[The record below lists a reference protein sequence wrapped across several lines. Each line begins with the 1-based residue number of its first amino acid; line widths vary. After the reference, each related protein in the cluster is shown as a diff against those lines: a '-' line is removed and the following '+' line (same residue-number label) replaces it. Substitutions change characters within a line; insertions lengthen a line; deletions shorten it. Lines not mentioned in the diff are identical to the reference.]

1 MLGLNERIK
10 MLRTENHISQ
20 SQLAKALGVSQKAV
34 SLWESGDRVPSATVI
49 ASLAKYFGVSADYL
63 LGLDE

>member
-1 MLGLNERIK
+1 MLRLNERIK

>member
-1 MLGLNERIK
+1 MLRLNERIK

-20 SQLAKALGVSQKAV
+20 SRLAKALGVSQKAV
-34 SLWESGDRVPSATVI
+34 SLWESGDRVPCATAI

>member
-1 MLGLNERIK
+1 MLRLNERIK

-34 SLWESGDRVPSATVI
+34 SLWESDDRVPSATVI

>member
-1 MLGLNERIK
+1 MLRLNERIK

-20 SQLAKALGVSQKAV
+20 SQLAKALVVSQKAV
-34 SLWESGDRVPSATVI
+34 SLWESGDRVPSATAI
-49 ASLAKYFGVSADYL
+49 ASLAKYFCVSADYL

>member
-1 MLGLNERIK
+1 MLRLNERIK

-49 ASLAKYFGVSADYL
+49 ASLAKYFGVSSDYL

>member
-1 MLGLNERIK
+1 MLRLNERIK

-20 SQLAKALGVSQKAV
+20 IQLAKALGVSQKAV

>member
-1 MLGLNERIK
+1 MLRLNERIK

-20 SQLAKALGVSQKAV
+20 SQLANALGVSQKAV

>member
-1 MLGLNERIK
+1 MLRLNERIK

-20 SQLAKALGVSQKAV
+20 SRLAKALGVSQKAV

>member
-1 MLGLNERIK
+1 MLRLNERIK

-34 SLWESGDRVPSATVI
+34 SLWESGDRVPSATAI
-49 ASLAKYFGVSADYL
+49 ASLTKYFGVSADYL

>member
-1 MLGLNERIK
+1 MLRLSERIK

>member
-1 MLGLNERIK
+1 MLRLNERIK
-10 MLRTENHISQ
+10 ILRTENHISQ

>member
-1 MLGLNERIK
+1 MLRLNERIK

-20 SQLAKALGVSQKAV
+20 SRLAKALGVSQKAV
-34 SLWESGDRVPSATVI
+34 SLWESDDRVPSATVI